1 MPAQPRLP
9 SAPVTR
15 HGLLNQGAQRGHGR
29 VPLPSVAFNHSELR
43 ADRQRFPHVV
53 GGMRKVAAE
62 SGLAR
67 AEPPV
72 TTILT
77 DAAAASIAWWLATLV
92 VAKST
97 ELPSHQPA
105 ATCRI
110 AGVSVPL
117 TLSASSVIS

>member
-29 VPLPSVAFNHSELR
+29 VPLPGVAFNHGDPR

-62 SGLAR
+62 SGLAH
-67 AEPPV
+67 AE
-72 TTILT
+72 TARYDDL
-77 DAAAASIAWWLATLV
+77 DGCRRASIAWWLATLV

-105 ATCRI
+105 ATCHI
-110 AGVSVPL
+110 
-117 TLSASSVIS
+117 